1 MCQASS
7 EPHRRGRRRA
17 HGALWRPQVRCGAV
31 KRSGGCAGDG
41 RNGRSDLLGASV
53 APCALREWSQRSRRC
68 LSINCAALA
77 KRRPGAPMRTVE
89 QGTRCGAL
97 AQLQDL
103 ESESIFSSILLAP
116 CALLAAG
123 GPCAGHR
130 RHFRHLQGSSVDAQ
144 GCDGSRRCGITI
156 HAAKTTRTHR
166 SACFACGRRVR
177 MPLEASRTRDDAAY
191 RGTNAPSEG
200 LPHTNGTSR
209 PRAVLPCPALH
220 APMLAW
226 HIAHRSVVQR
236 RLEARRLS
244 HSLQRSRSCWRRIL
258 VPRPWEAF
266 R

>member
-1 MCQASS
+1 MRGRGVVHGSLQSAVAQRWSQASVDWRHDDCRAMCQASS

-31 KRSGGCAGDG
+31 KRSGGCAGHG
-41 RNGRSDLLGASV
+41 RDGRSDLLGASV

-97 AQLQDL
+97 AHLQDL

-177 MPLEASRTRDDAAY
+177 MPLEASRTRATMQRTEEQMLRAKGCRIRMEH
-191 RGTNAPSEG
+191 RG
-200 LPHTNGTSR
+200 
-209 PRAVLPCPALH
+209 RALFCPALH
-220 APMLAW
+220 CTL
-226 HIAHRSVVQR
+226 R
-236 RLEARRLS
+236 
-244 HSLQRSRSCWRRIL
+244 C
-258 VPRPWEAF
+258 
-266 R
+266 